1 MKTVKKALSLVLS
14 LSMVFAASATAFA
27 AEPGTVYEWDINN
40 FCTGGDFEDAPAGAL
55 PTLEATPA
63 DDTGLEA
70 TGGWFSNIWDIPG
83 TVAEGEGFNGG
94 DALKIAGNGSSP
106 YGAAFYKLPVSA
118 EEFGDK
124 DVIAVSFLYKLSD
137 AMKEGG
143 VQLHAHII
151 TGNSVTAAGEQ
162 IIGIKNDPGE
172 NITYG
177 ITEVGTPVGDGWYRV
192 TGTIACET
200 FGDRQSLRL
209 FADFRQPE
217 GVLGSD
223 AYVLFD
229 DVQVGEAA
237 LAVDADAQENRSTT
251 NLIKAGDFEDY
262 GLGEQLA
269 TTYDDNG
276 WGSTT
281 WDYESTSI
289 MRDGDSKVLRLAGN
303 DSMAY
308 GVALYQ
314 LPELTADHTYR
325 LSFDYKFIDN
335 TDEISLQAH
344 AEILNDGAV
353 QTLGA
358 GGLYNINLL
367 TNPGE
372 ELDNGYTRVTMD
384 FTPSA
389 FETSLFT
396 DLRFFIQLG
405 GAGADT
411 GIYIDNVS
419 LYDLADV
426 DETGDTTTTVEGG
439 STTTTVEGG
448 STTTTVEGGATTAT
462 NTTAEPT
469 DADGTNDPDTGVAS
483 AVVPALLLTAASAM
497 AIGAS
502 RRRRG

>member
-27 AEPGTVYEWDINN
+27 AEPGTVYEWGYQNL
-40 FCTGGDFEDAPAGAL
+40 CTGGDFEEAKAGAL
-55 PTLEATPA
+55 PTYDQNSVVGQDLS
-63 DDTGLEA
+63 A
-70 TGGWFSNIWDIPG
+70 TGGWFSNTADAVA
-83 TVAEGEGFNGG
+83 TVVEGEGFGG
-94 DALKIAGNGSSP
+94 GNALKIAGAADKSKWC
-106 YGAAFYKLPVSA
+106 GAAYWQLPA
-118 EEFGDK
+118 ELKK
-124 DVIAVSFLYKLSD
+124 DNVAIAVSFLYKLSP
-137 AMKEGG
+137 ALEETL
-143 VQLHAHII
+143 VQAHAHI
-151 TGNSVTAAGEQ
+151 TGNSVWAGGEDAAVV
-162 IIGIKNDPGE
+162 KNPGGDRGLAE
-172 NITYG
+172 P
-177 ITEVGTPVGDGWYRV
+177 VGTPVGDGWYRV

-303 DSMAY
+303 DSLAY

-462 NTTAEPT
+462 NPTTEPT